1 MTLDE
6 AIEILKEHDYTILD
20 EDLKGTLGK
29 ALGIGALAAT
39 TAFGNSGI
47 DIKKATPGNVPN
59 DNAGFGKKTVH
70 LQQRYNFDHDRY
82 GVPTSYKLKDGNKV
96 SQFTVNEE
104 IDLTKKKILATPDSM
119 LKKYGKE
126 NLETI
131 AKLMVKTANKYN
143 IDIDILLAI
152 AGTESNYDHSA
163 SSDKGARGMMQITK
177 TAAYD
182 SHTRLQGKSPKTFS
196 MDNIKSL
203 KNNIDN
209 AGRIIADLSVRRNN
223 VIEMMLAS
231 YNGGTAQATS
241 WRAYTQNSKLDKN
254 GKPVKPLTK
263 ETKNYVER
271 CMALYNK
278 YKEVQKNYKKA

>member
-1 MTLDE
+1 MTLEE

-47 DIKKATPGNVPN
+47 DVKKATPGNVPN

-96 SQFTVNEE
+96 SQFTINEE

-131 AKLMVKTANKYN
+131 AKLMVNTANKYN